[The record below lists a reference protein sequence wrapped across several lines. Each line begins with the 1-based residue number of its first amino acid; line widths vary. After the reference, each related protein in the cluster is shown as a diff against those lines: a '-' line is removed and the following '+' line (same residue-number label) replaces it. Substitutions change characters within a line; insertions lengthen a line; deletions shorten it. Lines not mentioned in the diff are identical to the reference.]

1 MNVGR
6 INYGPQF
13 QGKLKYKTK
22 EGVKTVD
29 AKDIKNI
36 KLPVTESFVVV
47 KVNGNTNY
55 DFADLRHR
63 GTSEYAN
70 FLTVYMA
77 ALAAPE
83 DTVIEY

>member
-13 QGKLKYKTK
+13 QGKLKYNTE

-29 AKDIKNI
+29 AKDIKYI
-36 KLPVTESFVVV
+36 KLPYTESFVVV
-47 KVNGNTNY
+47 KSNTNC
-55 DFADLRHR
+55 DFVDLRHR
-63 GTSEYAN
+63 GTGEYAN